1 MINSS
6 SRYASSSIVTAPYE
20 GSDIAIIVPN
30 PQGIFAFNFIWYQL
44 TDLDR
49 LDLLSYRFLG
59 DATQWWQIADANP
72 EIMKWDTVPTGTI
85 IRIPVL
91 GMVL

>member
-1 MINSS
+1 LINSS
-6 SRYASSSIVTAPYE
+6 SRYASSTIITTTYE
-20 GSDIAIIVPN
+20 GGDIAVIVPA
-30 PQGIFAFNFIWYQL
+30 PQGEYAFNFIWYQI
-44 TDLDR
+44 TALDR

-72 EIMKWDTVPTGTI
+72 EVMKWDTVPVGTI

-91 GMVL
+91 GLVL

>member
-6 SRYASSSIVTAPYE
+6 SRYADSKITTLPYE
-20 GSDIAIIVPN
+20 GSDIAVIVPS
-30 PQGIFAFNFIWYQL
+30 PQGTYAFNFIWYQI
-44 TDLDR
+44 TGLDR
-49 LDLLSYRFLG
+49 LDNMAYRFLG

-72 EIMKWDTVPTGTI
+72 EIMKWDAIPVGTI

-91 GMVL
+91 GLVL